1 MKNEKK
7 TELYWTWLSYE
18 GWSLYL
24 AATSRGLCF
33 VGSQDRPW
41 DELAHWARQRFP
53 GSTLVRD
60 DERLQTYV
68 ASLIEYLRGEKDSFA
83 LPLDIQGT
91 PFQLA
96 VWEALCQ
103 IPFGQTRTY
112 SEIATQIQRPAA
124 VRAVGAAI
132 GANPVLIAV
141 PCHRVIGKNGALTG
155 YRGGME
161 MKEVLLQIE
170 QVETP
175 AQRGPLRA

>member
-7 TELYWTWLSYE
+7 RELYWTWLSYE
-18 GWSLYL
+18 GWNLYM

-33 VGSQDRPW
+33 VGSQDQPW
-41 DELAHWARQRFP
+41 DELAQWASQRFP

-60 DERLQTYV
+60 DERLQPYV
-68 ASLIEYLRGEKDSFA
+68 APLIEYLRGERESFDIA
-83 LPLDIQGT
+83 LDVHGT

-170 QVETP
+170 QVETR
-175 AQRGPLRA
+175 AQRRPLRA

>member
-7 TELYWTWLSYE
+7 PELHWTWLSDE

-33 VGSQDRPW
+33 VGSQDQPW

-53 GSTLVRD
+53 GSTLVQD
-60 DERLQTYV
+60 DAKLQPYV
-68 ASLIEYLRGEKDSFA
+68 TTLIAYLRGERESIDF
-83 LPLDIQGT
+83 PLDIQGT

-112 SEIATQIQRPAA
+112 SEIAAQIQRPAA

-161 MKEVLLQIE
+161 MKEVLLRIE
-170 QVETP
+170 QVETL
-175 AQRGPLRA
+175 AERGPLRA